1 MLFVG
6 AAAIDGEDAHGKV
19 FSGAVKVIG
28 DLDGQFACGGYHER
42 AGCAIK
48 FGDVRAVED
57 AVKERHSKTQGF
69 SLPGAGLSDK
79 INTVEGE
86 GKGEFLNGKGV
97 LDAKAV
103 EGIGNLNGDAELRE
117 CRSAALF
124 GHAII
129 LSLPHYDRGKP
140 YHCC

>member
-1 MLFVG
+1 MASSRVG
-6 AAAIDGEDAHGKV
+6 VTTSARGVPSSSAMSALSKMRSR
-19 FSGAVKVIG
+19 SG
-28 DLDGQFACGGYHER
+28 
-42 AGCAIK
+42 
-48 FGDVRAVED
+48 
-57 AVKERHSKTQGF
+57 HSKTQGF
-69 SLPGAGLSDK
+69 SLPGAGLSDQDHYRRGR
-79 INTVEGE
+79 GE
-86 GKGEFLNGKGV
+86 GEFLNGKGV
-97 LDAKAV
+97 LDAEAV